1 MKKILT
7 NVVFSFFLTVVVS
20 TSANASTT
28 QDSVGC
34 GIGTMIF
41 QNSNGLLWSLFALTT
56 NTTTFNTVSM
66 TFGIINCPA
75 GASVRGR
82 IASFIE
88 FNKPELAI
96 EIAQGKGDHLAALV
110 EMYGVQESNRVAAIT
125 ALKFNQIS
133 IFSHQTADEIQVEM
147 DKTLQAF
154 VS

>member
-133 IFSHQTADEIQVEM
+133 IFSHQTTDEIQVEM

>member
-1 MKKILT
+1 MKKIIT
-7 NVVFSFFLTVVVS
+7 NVAFSLFLTVMVS
-20 TSANASTT
+20 NSAQASTT

-41 QNSNGLLWSLFALTT
+41 QNTSGLLWSLFAMTT

-66 TFGIINCPA
+66 TFGLVNCPA

-88 FNKPELAI
+88 FNKSELAI

-110 EMYGVQESNRVAAIT
+110 EMFGVKESNRVAAIS
-125 ALKFNQIS
+125 ALKSNQIT
-133 IFSHQTADEIQVEM
+133 IFSHQTTDSIQEEM

>member
-1 MKKILT
+1 MKKIIINT
-7 NVVFSFFLTVVVS
+7 VYSFFLSVMVS
-20 TSANASTT
+20 TSVQASTT

-34 GIGTMIF
+34 GLGTMIF
-41 QNSNGLLWSLFALTT
+41 QNSNGLLWSLLALTT

-66 TFGIINCPA
+66 TFGLVNCPA

-88 FNKPELAI
+88 FNKPELAV
-96 EIAQGKGDHLAALV
+96 EIAQGKGDHLDALV
-110 EMYGVQESNRVAAIT
+110 EMFGVKESNRVAAIS
-125 ALKFNQIS
+125 ALKFNQIT
-133 IFSHQTADEIQVEM
+133 IFSRQTADAIQAEM

>member
-1 MKKILT
+1 MKKIIT
-7 NVVFSFFLTVVVS
+7 NVVLSFFLTVMVS
-20 TSANASTT
+20 TTAHASTT

-41 QNSNGLLWSLFALTT
+41 QSTNGLIWSLFALTT

-66 TFGIINCPA
+66 TFGLVNCPA

-88 FNKPELAI
+88 FNKPKLAI

-110 EMYGVQESNRVAAIT
+110 EMYGVKESNRVAAMI
-125 ALKFNQIS
+125 ALKSNQII
-133 IFSHQTADEIQVEM
+133 IFSHQSTDAIQVEM